1 MRSINDRVNRL
12 TTQLTKGANLMNAK
26 RLCLA
31 LIITA
36 TIATIAGAQYSTSD
50 VGIKAKKVDLTG
62 TWLVDVH
69 PQGEGAPPPFKALT
83 TFFSDGTL
91 VETESDTL
99 IPPFITPG
107 HGVWE
112 KIRTNQFAFKIVFLT
127 FDGQGNYTGTAKVT
141 GTVFT
146 NNGPDT
152 YDSPATV
159 SFFDAGGNFMFG
171 GDASGSGERVKL
183 DQ

>member
-1 MRSINDRVNRL
+1 MRNTNDRVNRL

-50 VGIKAKKVDLTG
+50 VGIRAAKGDITG
-62 TWLVDVH
+62 TWFVDVN
-69 PQGEGAPPPFKALT
+69 PQGEGAPPPFKVLV
-83 TFFSDGTL
+83 TFHSDGTI

-112 KIRTNQFAFKIVFLT
+112 KVRKNEFAFKV
-127 FDGQGNYTGTAKVT
+127 
-141 GTVFT
+141 
-146 NNGPDT
+146 
-152 YDSPATV
+152 
-159 SFFDAGGNFMFG
+159 
-171 GDASGSGERVKL
+171 
-183 DQ
+183 